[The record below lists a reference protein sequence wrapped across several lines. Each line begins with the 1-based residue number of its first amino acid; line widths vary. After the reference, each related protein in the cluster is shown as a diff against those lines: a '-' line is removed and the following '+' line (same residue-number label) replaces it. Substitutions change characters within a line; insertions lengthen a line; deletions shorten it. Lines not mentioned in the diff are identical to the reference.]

1 MTPEIRKAALRI
13 AAKTALITA
22 IGCSGGGSSTKAT
35 PPANAGGSAAAAVVA
50 CDAYLGSLATVEKD
64 KLAADDPLKGRM
76 DVYGKVFANVAERS
90 APRTTECC
98 NEELATNGASSK
110 PRWECCSALEPNTQ
124 AMACTPWGPPCP
136 PEMPALA

>member
-13 AAKTALITA
+13 AAKTALVMT

-35 PPANAGGSAAAAVVA
+35 PPANTGGSGATAVVA
-50 CDAYLGSLATVEKD
+50 CDAYLGGLATVEKD
-64 KLAADDPLKGRM
+64 KLPAGDPLKERM
-76 DVYGKVFANVAERS
+76 DVYGNVFANVAERT
-90 APRTTECC
+90 AARTKECC
-98 NEELATNGASSK
+98 TEELAAHSSSSK
-110 PRWECCSALEPNTQ
+110 LRWECCSALDANSN

>member
-13 AAKTALITA
+13 AAKAALVVTV
-22 IGCSGGGSSTKAT
+22 GCSGGGSSAKTT
-35 PPANAGGSAAAAVVA
+35 PPANAGGNAEAPVVA
-50 CDAYLGSLATVEKD
+50 CDAYLGGLATVEKD
-64 KLAADDPLKGRM
+64 KLASDDPLKQRM

-98 NEELATNGASSK
+98 NEELAAHGSSSK
-110 PRWECCSALEPNTQ
+110 LRWECCSALDPNAQ

-136 PEMPALA
+136 PEMPA